1 MNKVLEMLEQSKK
14 EVSSLLVSSKGIKK
28 ETIYKSELFIELSDK
43 EKKVARKKIR
53 NYVNSLFTSIIANES
68 NKKECEQ
75 LVKTFVDFYKS
86 TYIVND
92 YSFASIASENT
103 KDKEVINNALAIIK
117 KVAKVK

>member
-1 MNKVLEMLEQSKK
+1 MNKVLEMLENSKK
-14 EVSSLLVSSKGIKK
+14 NVSSLLVTSKGTKK
-28 ETIYKSELFIELSDK
+28 ETIYKSELFQELSDK

-53 NYVNSLFTSIIANES
+53 NYVNSLFVAIIANES

-92 YSFASIASENT
+92 YSFTSVASENT
-103 KDKEVINNALAIIK
+103 KDKETINKALSIIK
-117 KVAKVK
+117 KVTKK